1 MSRLLLDKSIYPQD
15 VIGSCSASFAVN
27 NGIPIDPCLHYID
40 ISHWTTVTISNQF
53 ATQAISLYLNMNQP
67 WWAFFDTDLFLDDLV
82 NVENNFCSRMLV
94 NALLA

>member
-1 MSRLLLDKSIYPQD
+1 
-15 VIGSCSASFAVN
+15 
-27 NGIPIDPCLHYID
+27 
-40 ISHWTTVTISNQF
+40 
-53 ATQAISLYLNMNQP
+53 MNQP